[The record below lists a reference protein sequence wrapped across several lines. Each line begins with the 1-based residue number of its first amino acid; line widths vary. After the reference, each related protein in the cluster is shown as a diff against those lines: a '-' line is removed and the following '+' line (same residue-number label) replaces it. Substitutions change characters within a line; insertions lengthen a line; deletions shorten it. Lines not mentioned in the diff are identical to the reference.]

1 MRMSKPA
8 LFFMGNQ
15 IFFFAHALD
24 KTEKK
29 CLSLKII
36 LFDKILCKIKIA
48 IFIN

>member
-29 CLSLKII
+29 RLSLKII
-36 LFDKILCKIKIA
+36 FSIK
-48 IFIN
+48 FCVKLKLPFS